1 MGILDA
7 IILGI
12 IQGLTE
18 FLPISSSGH
27 LVLAQYF
34 LQVDKTLLDEAI
46 LFDLTLHLG
55 TVLAVLYCYWP
66 DIKGLLSRR
75 PKIDSEMTDKTM
87 PLPKKLLLMFIIS
100 IAATGIIAFPVQKFL
115 EDAFTNAR
123 FAAYGLLITAVI
135 LTLSLL
141 AKGNRKI
148 SDIKPLSALI
158 IGLGQGIA
166 VFPGI
171 SRSGTTIVTGMLLG
185 IKGNDAARYSFL
197 LSVPTILL
205 ASLVQ
210 FKDVLTGENLSVPVM
225 NYVVGFIASAICGV
239 LAIRIL
245 LRVLSG
251 GKLAWFAVYC
261 VIAGVTALL
270 LIR

>member
-27 LVLAQYF
+27 LVLAQHF
-34 LQVDKTLLDEAI
+34 LNVDKALLDNAI

-55 TVLAVLYCYWP
+55 TVLAVIYCYWP
-66 DIKGLLSRR
+66 DIKGLLSRG
-75 PKIDSEMTDKTM
+75 PKTDSNGAGESS
-87 PLPKKLLLMFIIS
+87 PLPKKLLLMFVIS
-100 IAATGIIAFPVQKFL
+100 IAATGIIAFPAQKFL

-123 FAAYGLLITAVI
+123 FAAYGLLVTAGI
-135 LTLSLL
+135 LLLSLL

-148 SDIKPLSALI
+148 SDIKPVSALI
-158 IGLGQGIA
+158 IGLGQGVA

-171 SRSGTTIVTGMLLG
+171 SRSGTTIVAGMLLG
-185 IKGNDAARYSFL
+185 IKGKDAARYSFL

-205 ASLVQ
+205 ANLVQ
-210 FKDVLTGENLSVPVM
+210 FKDVLSGENLGVPAM
-225 NYVVGFIASAICGV
+225 NYAVGFLASAIFGI

-245 LRVLSG
+245 LRILSG
-251 GKLAWFAVYC
+251 GKLAWFAIYC
-261 VIAGVTALL
+261 IIAGVTALL
-270 LIR
+270 LIG